1 MLLSFT
7 ANLGLNPTKSDLC
20 TSKSFK
26 GKINNILLT
35 VMFIGIKIKHN
46 KLFFLNF
53 LGVNK
58 KILQKK
64 SAVTI
69 YGYNNPG

>member
-46 KLFFLNF
+46 KLFFLKLPWRKQENIIEEKCSNY
-53 LGVNK
+53 LRV
-58 KILQKK
+58 
-64 SAVTI
+64 
-69 YGYNNPG
+69 